1 MKATSLALAT
11 TSALVSMSALAA
23 DLPKEGAFD
32 FTACWSGESREIVFS
47 PRHTANSYEFT
58 GTVRSNPPGG
68 PFDKETF
75 RCVGFGSTFDG
86 KTAGSNACESSDG
99 AGNKRLSSFTTN
111 ADGSVTRQVVAG
123 TGKYEGLSMT
133 TTVQSLGPFPPAK
146 PGTFQSCNRQTGTYK
161 LK

>member
-1 MKATSLALAT
+1 MKTPSLALAAAST
-11 TSALVSMSALAA
+11 LLATSVLAA
-23 DLPKEGAFD
+23 DMPKEGPFD
-32 FTACWSGESREIVFS
+32 FVACWSGDSREIAFS

-75 RCVGFGSTFDG
+75 RCVGSGTTFEG
-86 KTAGSNACESSDG
+86 KTTGSNTCESTDG
-99 AGNKRLSSFTTN
+99 AGNKRLTYFTTN
-111 ADGSVTRQVVAG
+111 ADGSVTRAVVAG
-123 TGKYEGLSMT
+123 TGKYEGMSMT
-133 TTVQSLGPFPPAK
+133 TTVQSLGPFPTVK

>member
-1 MKATSLALAT
+1 MKALSIPAAACAAMVVTAAT
-11 TSALVSMSALAA
+11 AA
-23 DLPKEGAFD
+23 DVPKEGTYD

-86 KTAGSNACESSDG
+86 RTTGANACESGDA

-111 ADGSVTRQVVAG
+111 ADGSVTRAVVAG

-133 TTVQSLGPFPPAK
+133 TTVQPLGPFPPAK
-146 PGTFQSCNRQTGTYK
+146 PGTFQNCNRQTGTYK

>member
-1 MKATSLALAT
+1 MNTPSLALAAAAT
-11 TSALVSMSALAA
+11 LVPMSALAA
-23 DLPKEGAFD
+23 DMPKEGPFD
-32 FTACWSGESREIVFS
+32 FIACWSGDSREIVFS

-75 RCVGFGSTFDG
+75 RCVGSGTTFDG
-86 KTAGSNACESSDG
+86 KTTGSNTCESTDG
-99 AGNKRLSSFTTN
+99 AGNKRLTYFTTN
-111 ADGSVTRQVVAG
+111 ADGSVTRVVIAG
-123 TGKYEGLSMT
+123 TGKYDGLSMT
-133 TTVQSLGPFPPAK
+133 TTVQNLGPFPPAK